1 MCIQVICIQPGQLV
15 WTERI
20 NIHALCFHLQL
31 IPTDSGVWL
40 FGLEWQ
46 VQNMV
51 DRLPGADSVAFCH
64 ADPGSRVDG

>member
-1 MCIQVICIQPGQLV
+1 M
-15 WTERI
+15 I
-20 NIHALCFHLQL
+20 NIHALCFDLHL

-46 VQNMV
+46 VQNTV